1 MKKWYEENYVSRRDW
16 ILDNLNRLPV
26 TSEQALI
33 LLMIDFDNQ
42 HGRSISL
49 DTLCQQT
56 GLSIQQ
62 VDKAVSDLNKKGY
75 LKITTKSRRIVFDIS
90 GIFEWEEEKSV
101 SQDVFQI
108 FETEFG
114 RVLSQM
120 ETTAIADWLSEYGE
134 ETVLDALREASIQKK
149 VDVRYINR
157 ILSNWSK
164 NGR

>member
-1 MKKWYEENYVSRRDW
+1 
-16 ILDNLNRLPV
+16 
-26 TSEQALI
+26 
-33 LLMIDFDNQ
+33 MIDFDNQ

>member
-16 ILDNLNRLPV
+16 MLDNLNRLPV
-26 TSEQALI
+26 SLEQAVI
-33 LLMIDFDNQ
+33 LLMIDFDAQN
-42 HGRSISL
+42 GRPISL
-49 DTLCQQT
+49 EALSQQT
-56 GLSIQQ
+56 GLSLQQ
-62 VDKAVSDLNKKGY
+62 VDKAVSDLNRRGY
-75 LKITTKSRRIVFDIS
+75 LKITTKSRRIIFDIS

-120 ETTAIADWLSEYGE
+120 ETTQIADWLSEYGE

-149 VDVRYINR
+149 VEIRYINR
-157 ILSNWSK
+157 ILANWSK

>member
-49 DTLCQQT
+49 DALCQQT

-90 GIFEWEEEKSV
+90 GIFEWEEEKS
-101 SQDVFQI
+101 
-108 FETEFG
+108 
-114 RVLSQM
+114 
-120 ETTAIADWLSEYGE
+120 
-134 ETVLDALREASIQKK
+134 
-149 VDVRYINR
+149 
-157 ILSNWSK
+157 
-164 NGR
+164 

>member
-1 MKKWYEENYVSRRDW
+1 MKKWYEESFVSRRDW

-26 TSEQALI
+26 TSQQALI

-42 HGRSISL
+42 HGRMVSL
-49 DTLCQQT
+49 DALSQQT
-56 GLSIQQ
+56 GIDIQQ
-62 VDKAVSDLNKKGY
+62 VDKAVSELNKKGY
-75 LKITTKSRRIVFDIS
+75 LKVATRSRRVVFDIS

-120 ETTAIADWLSEYGE
+120 ETTTIADWLSEYGE

-149 VDVRYINR
+149 VDIRYINR
-157 ILSNWSK
+157 ILGNWSK